1 MADVRINGF
10 SEGSLLKR
18 TLVHVVT
25 MVLGSLAFVGVLS
38 LVLVTLAKG
47 ALPKRGGDA
56 AESEPSAA
64 AEPSDDAA
72 PATTAKTTKG
82 SRPARRKGIAA
93 STPASTPEASEAR

>member
-1 MADVRINGF
+1 MADVRINSF
-10 SEGSLLKR
+10 NEGSLLKR

-47 ALPKRGGDA
+47 ALPKRGEA

-64 AEPSDDAA
+64 AELTDDAT
-72 PATTAKTTKG
+72 PAATAGAAKTTKG
-82 SRPARRKGIAA
+82 SRPPRRKGMAA
-93 STPASTPEASEAR
+93 SAPEPSEAR